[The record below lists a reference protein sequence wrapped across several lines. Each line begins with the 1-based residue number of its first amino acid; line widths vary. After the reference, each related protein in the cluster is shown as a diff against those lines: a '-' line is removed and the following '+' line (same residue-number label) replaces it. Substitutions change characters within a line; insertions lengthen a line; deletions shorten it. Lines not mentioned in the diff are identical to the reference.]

1 MAIASYA
8 IHLLLIVLVKQ
19 GYIPLDTKFFKNPI
33 AAIYTPFSFILV
45 YEVYLLIYFL
55 PKSITTYIGKQYEI
69 ITLIVIRR
77 IFKDIGNLELQS
89 NWFENSNDLQFTYD
103 VVTSL
108 VLFFLIFLFYQKN
121 KQQNTGSLQPVPEE
135 NERIHRFIR
144 LKKSIAIILVPIL
157 IVLATFTVFNWTV
170 ETIHDYKHGQF
181 LFQDLNKIF
190 FEDFFTLLIMVDVLL
205 LLSSF
210 FYSDEFSKIM
220 RNSGFVIS
228 TILIKISFSADG
240 IISNAL
246 IIGAVLFGYL
256 ILTIHNLHSRQTEA
270 A

>member
-108 VLFFLIFLFYQKN
+108 VLFFLIYLFYQKN
-121 KQQNTGSLQPVPEE
+121 KQQNTGSLQPIPEE

-157 IVLATFTVFNWTV
+157 IALATYTVFNWTV
-170 ETIHDYKHGQF
+170 ETIHDYKNGQF

-205 LLSSF
+205 LLSYF

-228 TILIKISFSADG
+228 TILIKISFSAEG

-256 ILTIHNLHSRQTEA
+256 ILTIHNLHSRQKEPA
-270 A
+270 